1 MDIRGCAFT
10 WSRVI
15 FSWPISCKL
24 GRRVKDQ
31 SADPGLE
38 FPRSACNG
46 RNTEEYGAEG

>member
-1 MDIRGCAFT
+1 MCLYLELSYFFLAN
-10 WSRVI
+10 S
-15 FSWPISCKL
+15 SKL
-24 GRRVKDQ
+24 GRRAKDQ